1 MGSIAVRRCFF
12 VYTERANDEDKER
25 YIKGMLVKRSY
36 NKKSPQG
43 LFLKSQE
50 TCSSRYRRS
59 EPID

>member
-1 MGSIAVRRCFF
+1 MESIAVRRCFF
-12 VYTERANDEDKER
+12 VCTERARDRDMEK

>member
-1 MGSIAVRRCFF
+1 MESIAVRRCFF
-12 VYTERANDEDKER
+12 VYKSVQERVEEG
-25 YIKGMLVKRSY
+25 YIKGMLVKRSF